1 MRASLTLLLCLV
13 LAGCGGNLD
22 DIQQFVKDS
31 GQGLRGKVEPL
42 PEVKPYEPFAYNA
55 FDLADPFRPR
65 KLDPGKG
72 VEGGLQPDTTR
83 RKEPL
88 EMFPLE
94 NLKMVGFLQKEGLL
108 YALVITPERDL
119 HQVKVGNYL
128 GQNYGIITDIIIHGI
143 NEAEIRLTEL
153 AQDSA
158 GVWTERQSTL
168 ALAGDEAE
176 QKPSAPP
183 QPEAPK

>member
-1 MRASLTLLLCLV
+1 MRAYLTVLLCLV
-13 LAGCGGNLD
+13 LAACGGGDLD
-22 DIQQFVKDS
+22 DIRQFVESS
-31 GQGLRGKVEPL
+31 GQGMRGKVETL

-72 VEGGLQPDTTR
+72 NEGGLQPDLAR

-94 NLKMVGFLQKEGLL
+94 NLRMVGFLQKEKMNF
-108 YALVITPERDL
+108 ALIATPERDL

-128 GQNYGIITDIIIHGI
+128 GQNYGIITDIVIRSISD
-143 NEAEIRLTEL
+143 AEIRLTEIV
-153 AQDSA
+153 QDSS
-158 GVWTERQSTL
+158 GNWTERQSSV
-168 ALAGDEAE
+168 ALVGEDAE
-176 QKPSAPP
+176 KSPAPA
-183 QPEAPK
+183 APK